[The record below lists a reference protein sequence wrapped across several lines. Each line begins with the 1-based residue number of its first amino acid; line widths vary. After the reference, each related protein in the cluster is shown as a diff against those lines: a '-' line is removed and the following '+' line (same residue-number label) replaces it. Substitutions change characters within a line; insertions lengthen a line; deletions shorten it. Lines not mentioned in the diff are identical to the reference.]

1 MKRMKWKENK
11 LLTILMIILTPI
23 ISFCLMEGITGNLLT
38 LSKAGFI
45 LDVMISCGILLIQM
59 LIFARINTAATMH
72 TILLIVLALVQYYV
86 YCFRGRSFT
95 LSDLRTM
102 GTAAEVAGNYSYIP
116 EHRVILCLAG
126 AVIWCVLLNL
136 TAAIR
141 LKRYRI
147 IRIVLA
153 AAICVGSFQV
163 LSDKKL
169 VAKHASLKLEMWNID
184 REYRHKGVLLML
196 ASEVQ
201 YLTVPKPE
209 NYSVEN
215 VKNIATENDETYQ
228 QKQKTVAVN
237 EQNMPENL
245 IMIMNESLAD
255 LRHLGACEDQ
265 MDVMPNLDTITSNHG
280 SVYKG
285 YLQVPVF
292 GGGTAN
298 TEYEALTG
306 NCMAFLDNWTIAYQ
320 VYSQEKEYAMTG
332 ILKEQGYETL
342 AMHPQNPL
350 NYNRK
355 AVYTSM
361 DFDNFISRDE
371 WDEAYK
377 EKIRKHISDASCFQY
392 LEQLVENKSSDKL
405 FTFLLTMQNHSPYQS
420 KKYQPTVS
428 LNMDQDYPQAE
439 EYLSLVKESD
449 EAFGDLIA
457 YF

>member
-1 MKRMKWKENK
+1 
-11 LLTILMIILTPI
+11 
-23 ISFCLMEGITGNLLT
+23 
-38 LSKAGFI
+38 
-45 LDVMISCGILLIQM
+45 M

-126 AVIWCVLLNL
+126 AVIWC
-136 TAAIR
+136 
-141 LKRYRI
+141 
-147 IRIVLA
+147 
-153 AAICVGSFQV
+153 V

-245 IMIMNESLAD
+245 ILIMNESLAD

-306 NCMAFLDNWTIAYQ
+306 NCMAFWDNWTIAYQ
-320 VYSQEKEYAMTG
+320 VYS
-332 ILKEQGYETL
+332 
-342 AMHPQNPL
+342 
-350 NYNRK
+350 
-355 AVYTSM
+355 
-361 DFDNFISRDE
+361 
-371 WDEAYK
+371 
-377 EKIRKHISDASCFQY
+377 
-392 LEQLVENKSSDKL
+392 
-405 FTFLLTMQNHSPYQS
+405 
-420 KKYQPTVS
+420 
-428 LNMDQDYPQAE
+428 
-439 EYLSLVKESD
+439 
-449 EAFGDLIA
+449 
-457 YF
+457 